1 MINTMFMDKMAPGIL
16 RLSVMDNDIDLFEGQ
31 YPVPDGVSYNSYLI
45 EDEQLCLLDTVD
57 ARKQDEWLGGLNEA
71 LDGRKLDYLVI
82 SHMEPDHAGSIAAL
96 CACQPQVKLVAN
108 AKTFVML
115 DQFTGE
121 HPLVQER
128 ITVGEGGT
136 LALGSHTLHFVL
148 APMVHWPEVMVAYE
162 DSQKVL
168 FSADGFGIF
177 GSLTYTDAWA
187 DEARRYYCNI
197 VGKYGVQVQGLLKK
211 AAALDIQTVC
221 PLHGPQLSGD
231 ALTRALALYSL
242 WEKLHALGETV
253 EVIDLN
259 RVHKSYAVASA
270 FKFDRMALCAATYDG
285 AYAPAME
292 AFLSALKL
300 KGLQGRTVALVENGT
315 WAPMAAKQMRA
326 ALETMK
332 NMQALDQQVTI
343 RSAMNAKNREEI
355 EELAKK
361 LVM

>member
-57 ARKQDEWLGGLNEA
+57 ARKQDEWLDGLNEA

-96 CACQPQVKLVAN
+96 CARQPQVKLVAN

-168 FSADGFGIF
+168 FSADGFGNF

-187 DEARRYYCNI
+187 DEARR
-197 VGKYGVQVQGLLKK
+197 
-211 AAALDIQTVC
+211 
-221 PLHGPQLSGD
+221 
-231 ALTRALALYSL
+231 
-242 WEKLHALGETV
+242 
-253 EVIDLN
+253 
-259 RVHKSYAVASA
+259 
-270 FKFDRMALCAATYDG
+270 
-285 AYAPAME
+285 
-292 AFLSALKL
+292 
-300 KGLQGRTVALVENGT
+300 
-315 WAPMAAKQMRA
+315 
-326 ALETMK
+326 
-332 NMQALDQQVTI
+332 
-343 RSAMNAKNREEI
+343 
-355 EELAKK
+355 
-361 LVM
+361 